1 MKKII
6 ITRHGQTNWNIIG
19 KVQGQKD
26 IKLNEIGINQAK
38 KLAIKLSKEKIDVIY
53 TSDLKRSYQTAKIIS
68 DIIKTNIIIDKNLR
82 EICFGNWQGLTLTQ
96 IKKDFN
102 KEYIIW
108 RTKPHKFSL
117 PGAEKLIE
125 VQERMKKVIN
135 KVLHSNYQNIL
146 IVSHSTAIKALILGI
161 LDIDLAKFNNI
172 KIDNTSITIIEYH
185 NTVPII
191 RLLNDT
197 CHLKED

>member
-1 MKKII
+1 MKKFF
-6 ITRHGQTNWNIIG
+6 ITRHGQTNWNKLLKI
-19 KVQGQKD
+19 QGQED
-26 IKLNEIGINQAK
+26 VELNEIGIEQAK
-38 KLAIKLSKEKIDVIY
+38 KLAKKLSKEKIDIIY

-68 DIIKTNIIIDKNLR
+68 DTIKTDIIIDKNLR
-82 EICFGNWQGLTLTQ
+82 EICFGCWQGLTLSD

-108 RTKPHKFSL
+108 RTEPHKLNL

-125 VQERMKKVIN
+125 VQERMIKLIDKA
-135 KVLHSNYQNIL
+135 LQSNYQNIL
-146 IVSHSTAIKALILGI
+146 IVSHGTAIKALILGI
-161 LDIDLAKFNNI
+161 LDIDLAKYNSI
-172 KIDNTSITIIEYH
+172 RIDNTSLTVIEYH
-185 NTVPII
+185 STGPVI